1 MVWRAAGTLLKWA
14 VGLGLLGGVL
24 AGAYSVHVLM
34 RDRRAADATADS
46 VQVPKRA
53 ANNVVKLGA
62 TLAESHGIRDEPA
75 SGFVE
80 RDPKVTA
87 DNAGAELENGHVTFA
102 DGSGAQ
108 HEPCLA
114 PAEAALVGMLD
125 HGGVREGRPLRG
137 LFVGEVGADQPAL
150 VVRRFGIGRQA

>member
-1 MVWRAAGTLLKWA
+1 WRAVGTLLKWA

-75 SGFVE
+75 QPVQWQE
-80 RDPKVTA
+80 RVTA
-87 DNAGAELENGHVTFA
+87 YGRVVPNPRATTEVRAAFGGALRAGDPHAGTPG
-102 DGSGAQ
+102 DKW
-108 HEPCLA
+108 
-114 PAEAALVGMLD
+114 
-125 HGGVREGRPLRG
+125 
-137 LFVGEVGADQPAL
+137 
-150 VVRRFGIGRQA
+150 